1 MEINLLKTL
10 LSTEVYE
17 NHQQRIR
24 RSIFADEHLQILD
37 LIVEGHSKYENDLQ
51 PDDLFAMW
59 MSQNPMA
66 TSAII
71 HDFRDI
77 LDNLKTAPAITEA
90 VADDIIQ
97 SLWRQEIG
105 RDVASLGINMAE
117 GDSAAMTKLK
127 RLIENVADSYM
138 PDDFGEDCDAD
149 IDELMAFTSNE
160 NKWQF
165 NIPTLSRELYGVGPG
180 NFGAIFART
189 EAGKTCFSISLCAG
203 PGGFASQGAKVFY
216 LCNEEDV
223 QITKLR
229 GMQSWAGVSAKECIT
244 RSAEVR
250 GKFKEI
256 DSNMRFREI
265 NGWNVDKLDAF
276 LTKFPADVVILDQ
289 IDKLE
294 ISGTYDGL
302 HRKLGALYQSVRE
315 LAKRHRCAIL
325 CVTQAS
331 IEAENRT
338 RVEASM
344 MADSKTSKQAELDL
358 IIGIGMSAPS
368 NDGPDPR
375 RFLNLSKNKLSP
387 FHGMINC
394 TIEPLISRYNV

>member
-1 MEINLLKTL
+1 MEINLLRTL
-10 LSTEVYE
+10 LSSEIYN

-24 RSIFADEHLQILD
+24 KSIFADENVQLLD
-37 LIVEGHSKYENDLQ
+37 LIIEGHQKYETDLQ
-51 PDDLFAMW
+51 PDDLYAMW
-59 MSQNPMA
+59 ISQNPMA
-66 TSAII
+66 TTALV
-71 HDFRDI
+71 HDFRDS
-77 LDNLKTAPAITEA
+77 LDNLKEANPITEV
-90 VADDIIQ
+90 VADDVIQ

-105 RDVASLGINMAE
+105 RDVANIGIKIAE
-117 GDSAAMTKLK
+117 GDSAAMTKLQ
-127 RLIENVADSYM
+127 RLIENVAESYM
-138 PDDFGEDCDAD
+138 PDDFGDDCDAD
-149 IDELMAFTSNE
+149 IDELMAFTSIE
-160 NKWQF
+160 NKWKF

-203 PGGFASQGAKVFY
+203 PEGFAEQGAKVFY

-229 GMQSWAGVSAKECIT
+229 GMQAFSGVTSEGCIT
-244 RSAEVR
+244 RAAEVR
-250 GKFKEI
+250 AKFREI
-256 DSNMRFREI
+256 ESNLRFREI
-265 NGWNVDKLDAF
+265 NGWDVDKLDAF

-315 LAKRHRCAIL
+315 LAKRHKCAIL

-331 IEAENRT
+331 IEAEHRT

-358 IIGIGMSAPS
+358 IIGIGMAAPGG
-368 NDGPDPR
+368 DGPDLR

-394 TIEPLISRYNV
+394 TIDPAVSRYNV

>member
-1 MEINLLKTL
+1 VEINLLRTL
-10 LSTEVYE
+10 LSSEIYN

-24 RSIFADEHLQILD
+24 KSIFADENVQLLD
-37 LIVEGHSKYENDLQ
+37 LIIEGHKKYETDLQ
-51 PDDLFAMW
+51 PDDLYAMW
-59 MSQNPMA
+59 ISQNPMA
-66 TSAII
+66 TTALV
-71 HDFRDI
+71 HDFRDS
-77 LDNLKTAPAITEA
+77 LDNLKEANPITEV
-90 VADDIIQ
+90 VADDVIQ

-105 RDVASLGINMAE
+105 RDVANIGIKIAE
-117 GDSAAMTKLK
+117 GDSAAMNKLQ
-127 RLIENVADSYM
+127 RLIENVAESYM
-138 PDDFGEDCDAD
+138 PDDFGDDCDAD
-149 IDELMAFTSNE
+149 IDELMAFTSSE

-203 PGGFASQGAKVFY
+203 PGGFAEQGAKVFY

-229 GMQSWAGVSAKECIT
+229 GMQAFSGVTSEGCIT
-244 RSAEVR
+244 RAAEVR
-250 GKFKEI
+250 AKFREI
-256 DSNMRFREI
+256 ESNLRFREI
-265 NGWNVDKLDAF
+265 NGWDVDKLDAF
-276 LTKFPADVVILDQ
+276 LTKYPADVVILDQ

-315 LAKRHRCAIL
+315 LAKRHKCAIL

-331 IEAENRT
+331 IEAEHRT

-358 IIGIGMSAPS
+358 IIGIGMAAPS
-368 NDGPDPR
+368 NDGPDLR

-394 TIEPLISRYNV
+394 TIDPAVSRYNV